1 MTQFVEILD
10 GKEIPRNT
18 RNFIKRFEEVKAE
31 RSRSIGKP
39 VAAKPATSMRSTK
52 SMVPTLDILM
62 SDEAIL
68 FQSWN
73 QRK

>member
-1 MTQFVEILD
+1 M
-10 GKEIPRNT
+10 
-18 RNFIKRFEEVKAE
+18 KAE
-31 RSRSIGKP
+31 RSKNLFVGKNIGKP
-39 VAAKPATSMRSTK
+39 VATKPAASIRSTK